1 MSNLF
6 KKLFIHA
13 TVYIRIK
20 KNRLSVRN
28 ISTGE
33 LYEDVPFV
41 AIMNEDNGK
50 YVLSYGTKAKN
61 EPQQSGNRIDII
73 NPFDHPR
80 TIIANFD
87 IARYAFRFFLKHIL
101 HNKLLRPRLIMIIH
115 VTEELEG
122 GLTQLEIRAIQELA
136 ISEGGQAVHIW
147 NGRELM
153 DNEIK
158 ENKYPGDH
166 WLTSPPR

>member
-1 MSNLF
+1 MPNIL
-6 KKLFIHA
+6 KNLFIHA

-20 KNRLSVRN
+20 KKLLSVRN

-33 LYEDVPFV
+33 RYEDAPFV
-41 AIMNEDNGK
+41 AIMNEGDNK
-50 YVLSYGTKAKN
+50 HILSYGTKAKN
-61 EPQQSGNRIDII
+61 ESQQNNNKIDII

-87 IARYAFRFFLKHIL
+87 IASHTFRFFLKQIL

-115 VTEELEG
+115 VIEEMEG
-122 GLTQLEIRAIQELA
+122 GLTQVEITALQELA
-136 ISEGGQAVHIW
+136 LAEGGQAVHIW
-147 NGRELM
+147 DGRQLM
-153 DNEIK
+153 DEEIK

-166 WLTSPPR
+166 WLTSPPQ